1 MFVRK
6 KKVIKILA
14 RNLAVHQ
21 MDYNKWNLED
31 SDVAF
36 EMRNNFANR
45 IEAVLL
51 DARLLG
57 VEEAVIRMADDIVER
72 ATAY

>member
-1 MFVRK
+1 MFVKK

-31 SDVAF
+31 SDMAF

-72 ATAY
+72 ATVY